1 MDISNLK
8 ARQCILTDFL
18 KTNNYSKDVIGN
30 IRSCIRIALEY
41 GCDPQI
47 KSYEELFSR
56 ITQDRGIEKDSP
68 RYCRLKHGIGTI
80 WAFDLFGKLPD
91 NSNTGFLCA
100 RKTADCL
107 NPYYRE
113 LADSHLINGNV
124 NGKTEK
130 TIYVERNAITC
141 LYAHLQKEGAP
152 TLEDVTP
159 AMVFSFFHDGE
170 KQLRGSDY
178 KCLVRTALK
187 AAGEEYRA
195 SASKIISWLPK
206 IKRSYRLFDF
216 LSKDEGDKI
225 RLCLEN
231 EENTLSVFDR
241 TIGWILYFY
250 GLRCTDIA
258 NLQLSSIDWDKDR
271 ISLVQSKTGYPLTL
285 PINGAVGNNLFDYIT
300 TRIPKVS
307 GKGPVFVPARRKRSV
322 MDKIKYSVLK
332 IFKVAGVRINEGEK
346 GVRVFR
352 HHFVTHLLSKGVLC
366 EVVSKLAGHHSPE
379 SVKFYADADY
389 QNLKECAVDISMYP
403 VDDKIFQSV

>member
-1 MDISNLK
+1 MGISNLK

-18 KTNNYSKDVIGN
+18 KTNNYSKDVRGN
-30 IRSCIRIALEY
+30 IRSCLRIALEY
-41 GCDPQI
+41 GCNPQI
-47 KSYEELFSR
+47 KSYEELFFR
-56 ITQDRGIEKDSP
+56 IIRDRNIEKESP

-91 NSNTGFLCA
+91 NSGTGFLCA
-100 RKTADCL
+100 KKTVDYL
-107 NPYYRE
+107 NPYYRK
-113 LADSHLINGNV
+113 LADRHLINGNV
-124 NGKTEK
+124 NGKTKK
-130 TIYVERNAITC
+130 TIYVERNAIIC

-152 TLEDVTP
+152 TLDDVTP
-159 AMVFSFFHDGE
+159 AMVFSFFHNGE

-187 AAGEEYRA
+187 AVGEEHKV
-195 SASKIISWLPK
+195 SALKIISWLPK
-206 IKRSYRLFDF
+206 IKRSFRLFDF

-231 EENTLSVFDR
+231 EGNTLSVFDR

-250 GLRCTDIA
+250 GLRGTDIA
-258 NLQLSSIDWDKDR
+258 DLQLSSIDWDKDR

-285 PINGAVGNNLFDYIT
+285 PINAAVGNNLFDYIT

-307 GKGPVFVPARRKRSV
+307 GKGPVFVPSRRKRSV

-379 SVKFYADADY
+379 SIKFYADADY
-389 QNLKECAVDISMYP
+389 QNLKECAVDISIYP